1 MNEFIIQWYSRSIF
15 NFQPF
20 EIKQLFR
27 KIERKSKQLITNN
40 LHQEFNNKC
49 LNENLLPIYTNF
61 KLHDAA
67 AREEDFVIGCRRQ
80 LILRQ
85 IREQEAKKQ
94 ELTEQISTLEN
105 QLKTEIATEL
115 QYLSLNCFLDRIL
128 NKTKKDLISKHERKL
143 NQLYGEPLFY
153 KQNKDSYINLTEE
166 EIDPA
171 IDRVFSLGMNCHLK
185 TKFEHNKTKIEIE
198 KLFNN
203 IKAAEKE
210 KKVTIKNEERL
221 TCELKRF
228 GLKERRDFTKDLIT
242 KEEYNKIREF
252 IRNDNIII
260 RKADKNNTFV
270 IMDKNEYIRQLTH
283 LLSNPSKFQRINS
296 DPTEAIKRKLNS
308 LIAKGNKNSTI
319 FSKIT
324 GHFEP
329 GYI

>member
-1 MNEFIIQWYSRSIF
+1 M
-15 NFQPF
+15 
-20 EIKQLFR
+20 
-27 KIERKSKQLITNN
+27 
-40 LHQEFNNKC
+40 
-49 LNENLLPIYTNF
+49 
-61 KLHDAA
+61 
-67 AREEDFVIGCRRQ
+67 
-80 LILRQ
+80 RQ

-94 ELTEQISTLEN
+94 ELTEQISTLDN

-128 NKTKKDLISKHERKL
+128 NKTKEDLISKHERKL
-143 NQLYGEPLFY
+143 NQLYGGPLFY

-171 IDRVFSLGMNCHLK
+171 INRVFSLGMNCHLK

-242 KEEYNKIREF
+242 KEE
-252 IRNDNIII
+252 
-260 RKADKNNTFV
+260 
-270 IMDKNEYIRQLTH
+270 
-283 LLSNPSKFQRINS
+283 
-296 DPTEAIKRKLNS
+296 
-308 LIAKGNKNSTI
+308 
-319 FSKIT
+319 
-324 GHFEP
+324 
-329 GYI
+329 